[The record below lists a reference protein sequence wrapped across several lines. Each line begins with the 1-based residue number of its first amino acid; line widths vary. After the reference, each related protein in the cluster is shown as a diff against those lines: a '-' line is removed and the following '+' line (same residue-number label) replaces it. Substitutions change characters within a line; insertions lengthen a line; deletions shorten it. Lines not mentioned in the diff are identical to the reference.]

1 MGAILARHAAG
12 LATGLLGVVGFILGL
27 LGLPDLDRLRELL
40 ARIQEMLTLGGM
52 ALATGVSLLFIL
64 AWVLTHLRRPKK
76 QAHPVMPW
84 VALMTS
90 YVPVALT
97 VVAAIGHFFPV
108 LAPYVL
114 KAFALAVLVAA
125 FAWSFAVVAVM
136 VGGRRQDLARA
147 RRALLL
153 AGTPWYCLAVWLG
166 TML

>member
-1 MGAILARHAAG
+1 MSAILARPA
-12 LATGLLGVVGFILGL
+12 LGL
-27 LGLPDLDRLRELL
+27 VGAISFVLGLMGLPDLDRLRELL
-40 ARIQEMLTLGGM
+40 ARVQEILTLGGM
-52 ALATGVSLLFIL
+52 ALATVVSLGFIL

-76 QAHPVMPW
+76 KAHPVLPW
-84 VALMTS
+84 IALITS

-97 VVAAIGHFFPV
+97 TVAAIGHFFPV

-114 KAFALAVLVAA
+114 KAFALAVVIAAFTWSFSVAA
-125 FAWSFAVVAVM
+125 VL

-166 TML
+166 TLL